1 MLTGNLATRP
11 FYNERLVRGALI
23 VALAAAIAW
32 AAVNVAT
39 LMSLSQQGS
48 MLGDRVRTEGLRASG
63 ARTEADTVRRGLNV
77 AELKTVSGAASEANA
92 LIQRRTFSWTALFN
106 QLETTLPPD
115 VRLVEV
121 QPQADDSGRLVLSL
135 TVVSRKIEDLD
146 EFIRGL
152 EATGAFSGVVSRLDE
167 ALDDGSIASTLQ
179 GYYTL
184 AAKPVSPSSE
194 SASASATPPRTPEA
208 TR

>member
-11 FYNERLVRGALI
+11 FYNERLVRGALA
-23 VALAAAIAW
+23 VALAVAVLW
-32 AAVNVAT
+32 AALNVIT
-39 LMSLSQQGS
+39 LVSLSQQS
-48 MLGDRVRTEGLRASG
+48 AMLSDRIRNEGLRASG

-77 AELKTVSGAASEANA
+77 ADLKRVSGAATEANA
-92 LIQRRTFSWTALFN
+92 LIERRTFSWTGLFN
-106 QLETTLPPD
+106 QLETTLPAD

-121 QPQADDSGRLVLSL
+121 QPQTDDVGRLILSL

-152 EATGAFSGVVSRLDE
+152 EATGAFSGVVSRSDE

-179 GYYTL
+179 GYYTSTASPPAPASEPSNG
-184 AAKPVSPSSE
+184 AA
-194 SASASATPPRTPEA
+194 APPRSPEVS
-208 TR
+208 R

>member
-23 VALAAAIAW
+23 VALAAAVAW
-32 AAVNVAT
+32 SAVNVAT
-39 LMSLSQQGS
+39 LMSLSQQS
-48 MLGDRVRTEGLRASG
+48 AMLSDRARSESLRASG
-63 ARTEADTVRRGLNV
+63 ARTEADTVRRGLNA
-77 AELKTVSGAASEANA
+77 AELRAVSGAATEANA

-106 QLETTLPPD
+106 QLEATLPAD

-121 QPQADDSGRLVLSL
+121 QPQTDNEGRLILSL

-146 EFIRGL
+146 TFIRGL
-152 EATGAFSGVVSRLDE
+152 EATGAFRGVVSRLDE
-167 ALDDGSIASTLQ
+167 ALEDGTIASTLQ
-179 GYYTL
+179 GYYDS
-184 AAKPVSPSSE
+184 AARTAAPASEPSS
-194 SASASATPPRTPEA
+194 ASSTPPRTPEA